1 MLLPEDIRTR
11 EINRIVRNVNWVL
24 LLPWGMK
31 REIKNNLRNYAVGQH
46 FNDDIN
52 IEDTWSPGRT
62 IDYVQTPLLL
72 NSIET
77 ILDTNRVEHILQ
89 QANMMLDH
97 YEDGDMEKLS
107 FNL

>member
-31 REIKNNLRNYAVGQH
+31 REIKNNLRKYAAGQH